1 MIDQAVRSMVKT
13 HSDSHEETLKFKN
26 RVQAYSKWKSS
37 HKIVPLSIKAGQK
50 VYVRDTEYIWCVGE
64 IELKISTL
72 NRPILLYIHYQVI
85 FKPLVHINSI

>member
-13 HSDSHEETLKFKN
+13 QSDSHEETLKFKN
-26 RVQAYSKWKSS
+26 RVQAYSQWKSS
-37 HKIVPLSIKAGQK
+37 HKIVPLNIKAGQK
-50 VYVRDTEYIWCVGE
+50 VDVRDTEYIWCVGE

-85 FKPLVHINSI
+85 FKTLVHIH